1 MKTIK
6 NAMFVNG
13 ENYNIIIQDGKIME
27 ITDQSVEKGTIIHI
41 PDDVYVSA
49 GWIDIHTHACPLF
62 EPYCSIPDDIGY
74 KTGVTTLVDAGSC
87 GADDIDS
94 FYTLSQ
100 EIPTR
105 LLSFLNIS
113 RVGLKIKNEL
123 ADLSSLSF
131 QAIESS
137 LKKYPDLIVGLKA
150 RMSASV
156 VGTNGIEP
164 LNRARQ
170 YSDEL
175 HVPLLVHI
183 GNAPPYLDDIADIL
197 KKGDIITHIFNDKP
211 ENSLLTYH
219 AAIHKAIERGVYL
232 DVGHGTSSFSFAIAK
247 KAFEMNIPID
257 SISTDIYNYNRINGP
272 VYNMATTLNKFLALG
287 YSLEKVIDC
296 VTKNPA
302 NIINRPK
309 LGTIREGAIADLTFF
324 KVSQDPI
331 DLIDSFGHVIRGEQ
345 QIKPYAVL
353 MGGKYYEC
361 E

>member
-1 MKTIK
+1 
-6 NAMFVNG
+6 
-13 ENYNIIIQDGKIME
+13 
-27 ITDQSVEKGTIIHI
+27 
-41 PDDVYVSA
+41 DVY
-49 GWIDIHTHACPLF
+49 
-62 EPYCSIPDDIGY
+62 
-74 KTGVTTLVDAGSC
+74 TLSLHDALPISGSC

-183 GNAPPYLDDIADIL
+183 GNAPPY
-197 KKGDIITHIFNDKP
+197 
-211 ENSLLTYH
+211 
-219 AAIHKAIERGVYL
+219 
-232 DVGHGTSSFSFAIAK
+232 
-247 KAFEMNIPID
+247 
-257 SISTDIYNYNRINGP
+257 
-272 VYNMATTLNKFLALG
+272 
-287 YSLEKVIDC
+287 
-296 VTKNPA
+296 
-302 NIINRPK
+302 
-309 LGTIREGAIADLTFF
+309 
-324 KVSQDPI
+324 
-331 DLIDSFGHVIRGEQ
+331 
-345 QIKPYAVL
+345 
-353 MGGKYYEC
+353 
-361 E
+361 